1 MQHRRQNRL
10 LTLPGIGL
18 MVCLA
23 WSWAGVAQAQL
34 IGLTDEIIIISKGA
48 TKKATNRQLGRA
60 LQHPGM
66 GRGLPQVNPSGR
78 SGPAGMPIN
87 PARSMVSFRTGE
99 RSALAA
105 AAAPGPRIGQS
116 AAPLAAAQP
125 RRGMPEPP
133 PLYGQLDLPAGDE
146 EGPPDGLTLDQAI
159 ERAVR
164 YNPELRSK
172 AYDID
177 QARADVLTASLRGNP
192 FYFLSA
198 SNYPY
203 TPYSTSR
210 PGNQGYS
217 ASIVQPFD
225 INHKRQART
234 HAAAQARNVIEA
246 QYRDAVR
253 ITIDDLYTAYL
264 DVIVARETLR
274 YAETSLAGTAELL
287 RKVEL
292 QMRVAAIPEPDYLS
306 IAIQRE
312 AAEVGVEQARAQLL
326 EAQHALAAML
336 YLPPDAAPRLE
347 LRGAIRDRF
356 PPPPPAE
363 DLMGL
368 ALAVRPDLTAF
379 RLGIHRARADAV
391 VARKEV
397 IEDVFVI
404 YTPYQ
409 FQNNTPLGARN
420 STSFSF
426 GLLGTIPLFN
436 RNQGEIR
443 RTQANVVQA
452 KVALAAVERQ
462 VRAEVERASVEY
474 HASRGAVERIERT
487 ILPYSER
494 QWREVLRQYELGD
507 KSIIDYL
514 NVRKN
519 HNELVRQYRDAVIR
533 HRRAMLRLNTA
544 VGQRVLP

>member
-1 MQHRRQNRL
+1 MQRFRQSRCVRL
-10 LTLPGIGL
+10 PIIGL
-18 MVCLA
+18 LACLA
-23 WSWAGVAQAQL
+23 WSAACVAQAQL
-34 IGLTDEIIIISKGA
+34 IGLSDEIILISKGA
-48 TKKATNRQLGRA
+48 NKKRTNRQMNQAG
-60 LQHPGM
+60 GM
-66 GRGLPQVNPSGR
+66 ATTGQGLPRFNPSGR
-78 SGPAGMPIN
+78 SGATVGRVN
-87 PARSMVSFRTGE
+87 PARSSVSFRTGE

-105 AAAPGPRIGQS
+105 ISAPGPRIGPGP
-116 AAPLAAAQP
+116 APMAAAQ
-125 RRGMPEPP
+125 RRPGVPEPP
-133 PLYGQLDLPAGDE
+133 PLYGQLELPQGDE
-146 EGPPDGLTLDQAI
+146 EGPPSGLTLDQAI
-159 ERAVR
+159 ERVVR
-164 YNPELRSK
+164 ANPELRSK

-177 QARADVLTASLRGNP
+177 QARADVITAGLRGNP

-198 SNYPY
+198 SNFGY
-203 TPYSTSR
+203 TPYSPSR

-225 INHKRQART
+225 INHKRQARS
-234 HAAAQARNVIEA
+234 HAAAQARNVVEA

-253 ITIDDLYTAYL
+253 LAIDDLYTAYL
-264 DVIVARETLR
+264 EVIVARETVR
-274 YAETSLAGTAELL
+274 YAETSLAGADELFH
-287 RKVEL
+287 KVEAQL
-292 QMRVAAIPEPDYLS
+292 RGGAITDPDYLS

-336 YLPPDAAPRLE
+336 YVPADTAGHLA
-347 LRGAIRDRF
+347 LRGALRDRF
-356 PPPPPAE
+356 PPPPSAE
-363 DLMGL
+363 ELTAL
-368 ALAVRPDLTAF
+368 ALVARPDLAAF

-397 IEDVFVI
+397 IEDIYVI
-404 YTPYQ
+404 YSPYQ
-409 FQNNTPLGARN
+409 FQNNTPLGSRN

-443 RTQANVVQA
+443 RTQSNMVQA

-474 HASRGAVERIERT
+474 HASRQAVDRIEQN
-487 ILPYSER
+487 ILPFSER
-494 QWREVLRQYELGD
+494 QRRDVQRQYEAGD

-514 NVRKN
+514 NVRKT

>member
-1 MQHRRQNRL
+1 MQHRRQNQWLRL
-10 LTLPGIGL
+10 LGVGL
-18 MVCLA
+18 VACLA
-23 WSWAGVAQAQL
+23 WSCAGIAQAQL
-34 IGLTDEIIIISKGA
+34 IGLTDEIIVLAKGGA
-48 TKKATNRQLGRA
+48 KKTANRQMGRA
-60 LQHPGM
+60 LQQPAM
-66 GRGLPQVNPSGR
+66 GRGLPQINPSGR
-78 SGPAGMPIN
+78 GGAAMPVN
-87 PARSMVSFRTGE
+87 PAQSTVSFRTGQ

-105 AAAPGPRIGQS
+105 ASAPGPRIGPS
-116 AAPLAAAQP
+116 PAPLAAAQP
-125 RRGMPEPP
+125 RRGAPEPP
-133 PLYGQLDLPAGDE
+133 PLYGQLELPAGDE
-146 EGPPDGLTLDQAI
+146 EGPPGGLTLEQAI
-159 ERAVR
+159 ERVVR
-164 YNPELRSK
+164 YNPELRAK

-203 TPYSTSR
+203 TPYSPSR

-253 ITIDDLYTAYL
+253 LAIDDLYTAFL
-264 DVIVARETLR
+264 EVIAARETVR
-274 YAETSLAGTAELL
+274 YAETSLAGTGELFRKSEVQL
-287 RKVEL
+287 RVGDITKD
-292 QMRVAAIPEPDYLS
+292 DYLS

-312 AAEVGVEQARAQLL
+312 AAEVGVEQARALLL
-326 EAQHALAAML
+326 EAQHSLAAML
-336 YLPPDAAPRLE
+336 YLPADVAPRLE
-347 LRGAIRDRF
+347 LRGTIRDRV
-356 PPPPPAE
+356 PPPPPAQE
-363 DLMGL
+363 LMGL
-368 ALAVRPDLTAF
+368 AMVVRPDLAAF

-404 YTPYQ
+404 YSPYQ
-409 FQNNTPLGARN
+409 FQNNTPLGSRN

-474 HASRGAVERIERT
+474 HASRAAVERIEQT
-487 ILPYSER
+487 ILPYSEE
-494 QWREVLRQYELGD
+494 QWRDVLRQYEAGA
-507 KSIIDYL
+507 KSMIDYL